1 MADES
6 QLPELPVVCQYPHE
20 EFLTVTEFSLP
31 ELIFPENV
39 ISYCYNCPSLVH
51 IYTDGSCQ
59 NPSNIT
65 SRFATYC
72 VVIDWCQTD
81 NERIHEARCYQETG
95 KIPDTLQIVGY
106 ARCRGEQSI
115 ARAELFAITRCFEEL
130 SNIMVHS
137 DSQFA
142 IYSHDLAKHATT
154 PCDWKDHSQFDLVE
168 RIFNAG
174 FNGKHVKKNKAHQNP
189 LEVNDPLSR
198 YHVLGNMLADAGA
211 QHAIDNLEVVIAK
224 EQQQRHE
231 FLEKERNQV
240 SALYQLFLDLQHARA
255 QMEYNDTAESTQ
267 QETTETEP
275 PELTL
280 QDLMGN
286 WNPES
291 EWQMDVLDVQ
301 WLIHSA
307 WGHGLATTIIQW
319 FQQCRWPCNSNGPG
333 GKATGIS
340 WTEICLSMAI
350 QYGGW
355 LPVRRGT
362 GKDEMI
368 VRFESHA
375 EAEASDT
382 NLAEQTINI
391 WKIIQHIQSLTPQR
405 LWPQDVG
412 QGKVSAMFHLGN
424 PIFTTGF
431 LWRPCFPHQKVVC
444 ELLMNWLKA
453 KGSIQAKGLPVLSG
467 DYKPLLT
474 EVDQNLTAIWKV
486 RYLKSQSV
494 MKMVQRARKAQMA

>member
-1 MADES
+1 
-6 QLPELPVVCQYPHE
+6 
-20 EFLTVTEFSLP
+20 
-31 ELIFPENV
+31 
-39 ISYCYNCPSLVH
+39 
-51 IYTDGSCQ
+51 
-59 NPSNIT
+59 
-65 SRFATYC
+65 
-72 VVIDWCQTD
+72 
-81 NERIHEARCYQETG
+81 
-95 KIPDTLQIVGY
+95 
-106 ARCRGEQSI
+106 
-115 ARAELFAITRCFEEL
+115 
-130 SNIMVHS
+130 
-137 DSQFA
+137 
-142 IYSHDLAKHATT
+142 
-154 PCDWKDHSQFDLVE
+154 
-168 RIFNAG
+168 
-174 FNGKHVKKNKAHQNP
+174 
-189 LEVNDPLSR
+189 
-198 YHVLGNMLADAGA
+198 MLADAGA
-211 QHAIDNLEVVIAK
+211 QDAIDNLEVVIAK

-240 SALYQLFLDLQHARA
+240 FALYQLFLDLQHARA

-368 VRFESHA
+368 VHFESHA

-431 LWRPCFPHQKVVC
+431 LWRPSFPHHKVVC

-453 KGSIQAKGLPVLSG
+453 KGSIQAKGLPLLSG